1 MLIFI
6 FLRIIYDKQH
16 TTGHCIGHLGYMF
29 ETECDYKTLTIS
41 IKVQKYFFLT
51 KFYSARMH

>member
-29 ETECDYKTLTIS
+29 ETEYDYKTLTIS
-41 IKVQKYFFLT
+41 IKVQK
-51 KFYSARMH
+51 